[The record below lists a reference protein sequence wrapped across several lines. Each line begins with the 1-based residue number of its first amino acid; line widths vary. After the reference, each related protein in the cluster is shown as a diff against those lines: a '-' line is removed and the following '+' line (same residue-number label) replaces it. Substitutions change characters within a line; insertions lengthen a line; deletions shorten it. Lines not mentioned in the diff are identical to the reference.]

1 MGKYVLVVVES
12 GIIDSVDFFTNK
24 RKAIGALKDF
34 VAIMNE
40 EKHDAAVYDESGLVA
55 NAKMYMKEEDLK

>member
-12 GIIDSVDFFTNK
+12 GIIDRVDFFNNK
-24 RKAIGALKDF
+24 KKAIGALKDF

-40 EKHDAAVYDESGLVA
+40 EKHDAAVHDESGLVA